1 MLFLSSSIKNLANHS
16 LGKILMFLL
25 LILFTNKL
33 STSGFADYILFLNL
47 YSLSLLFSSIGIP
60 QYIIRSL
67 SSKDN
72 VSYIKLFLNSIILNI
87 ILSSLFS
94 FIIFFVLKISFSIN
108 FYFIYF
114 FFIISSINITLLS
127 IFHGLSK
134 VVFAD
139 FLDFLIKPTIIFIV
153 IILIYFFNKDLNFTF
168 IFTAF
173 LISQISLFAI
183 LCGTILNKL
192 PIRDFYKRDIG
203 NKFEFGLFTK
213 SIIFLGA
220 TSFLHIFNSRVD
232 IIMIN
237 HFLNKENLAIYGLTL
252 QLVAVLNF
260 PIQAIRSIFHPNLY
274 KYLSIKSYKLANNQ
288 LNLIRVGIIY
298 FHIVMIFFAFLLGF
312 LIFPIV
318 FTEKYILSFYLFI
331 FYSFFNLLI
340 IPFLMSEVIMHSFNK
355 EKQIAFIT
363 FISAIFNIIFNI
375 IFIPIYGIY
384 GALLITLFCNLI
396 VHASLFFIS
405 KRQCNQFSIIKI
417 SDFKNFN
424 DYMIYKFKQ
433 FK

>member
-1 MLFLSSSIKNLANHS
+1 
-16 LGKILMFLL
+16 
-25 LILFTNKL
+25 
-33 STSGFADYILFLNL
+33 
-47 YSLSLLFSSIGIP
+47 
-60 QYIIRSL
+60 
-67 SSKDN
+67 
-72 VSYIKLFLNSIILNI
+72 
-87 ILSSLFS
+87 
-94 FIIFFVLKISFSIN
+94 
-108 FYFIYF
+108 
-114 FFIISSINITLLS
+114 
-127 IFHGLSK
+127 
-134 VVFAD
+134 
-139 FLDFLIKPTIIFIV
+139 
-153 IILIYFFNKDLNFTF
+153 
-168 IFTAF
+168 
-173 LISQISLFAI
+173 
-183 LCGTILNKL
+183 
-192 PIRDFYKRDIG
+192 
-203 NKFEFGLFTK
+203 
-213 SIIFLGA
+213 
-220 TSFLHIFNSRVD
+220 
-232 IIMIN
+232 
-237 HFLNKENLAIYGLTL
+237 
-252 QLVAVLNF
+252 
-260 PIQAIRSIFHPNLY
+260 
-274 KYLSIKSYKLANNQ
+274 
-288 LNLIRVGIIY
+288 
-298 FHIVMIFFAFLLGF
+298 MIFFAFLLGF